1 MEFVIFLIRMG
12 MAAGIVLV
20 IRWIWMQHA
29 NRTLM
34 PIAKRIKGY
43 EKLFQEHGG
52 QGPTK
57 FEQKELL
64 ADVSEAIVN
73 LNQLFDKGNS
83 YSDVLIKARRSAESR
98 SPLGFNAAEVE
109 IMAGTVTAAAYDH
122 GTQADEEASMFQRY
136 RTATVWFVL
145 MFAMERIVAGFMS
158 FDGFRTLWLSWKDIL
173 GL

>member
-34 PIAKRIKGY
+34 PIAKRIKSY
-43 EKLFQEHGG
+43 EKLFAEHGG
-52 QGPTK
+52 AGPTK

-83 YSDVLIKARRSAESR
+83 YSDVLIKARRSAEAR
-98 SPLGFNAAEVE
+98 TPLGFNAAEVE
-109 IMAGTVTAAAYDH
+109 IMAGTVTAAAYDR
-122 GTQADEEASMFQRY
+122 GTNDTETSTLKRY
-136 RTATVWFVL
+136 RTGIVWFVL

-158 FDGFRTLWLSWKDIL
+158 FDGFVTLWLTCKDIL